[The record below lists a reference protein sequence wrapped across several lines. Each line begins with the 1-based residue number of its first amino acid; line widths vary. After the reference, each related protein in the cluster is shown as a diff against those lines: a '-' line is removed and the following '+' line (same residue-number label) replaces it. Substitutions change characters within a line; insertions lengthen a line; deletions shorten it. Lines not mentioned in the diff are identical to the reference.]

1 MVPRAPCFL
10 PGPSSIATPLA
21 FRCATTSSG
30 VLEVRKQR
38 SSLPAASWSAVN
50 HSTLSAPFGRT
61 LIFWFPNTSEV
72 RLALP
77 APGSNTL
84 ISMPRIS
91 AYHSA
96 ERATSL
102 TLITR
107 WSSALTLTGMA
118 SSLCRNWLAPASLAH
133 RAWLVTTPSTSSSR
147 TSKNGRCFDDF
158 TPRRIGLGRDLGS
171 GHVVVACRRRRR
183 LSDTAD
189 PLPGRLSPGRGHR
202 HHRAADRPAPVGKAR
217 PAIRGREQAWRRQ
230 QYRHRGCGERRARRL
245 HRAAG
250 QPRQFHQHLALHQS
264 QVQLR

>member
-72 RLALP
+72 RLLLP
-77 APGSNTL
+77 SPGSNTL
-84 ISMPRIS
+84 ISMPRIF
-91 AYHSA
+91 AYHWA
-96 ERATSL
+96 ERVTSL

-118 SSLCRNWLAPASLAH
+118 SSLCRNWLAPIRLCVLRLACYNAPRH
-133 RAWLVTTPSTSSSR
+133 HF
-147 TSKNGRCFDDF
+147 KNKQEREIFDDF
-158 TPRRIGLGRDLGS
+158 TPRRIGPGCHVSS
-171 GHVVVACRRRRR
+171 GPAFAARCCGRR
-183 LSDTAD
+183 LSHAAD
-189 PLPGRLSPGRGHR
+189 PLPGR
-202 HHRAADRPAPVGKAR
+202 
-217 PAIRGREQAWRRQ
+217 
-230 QYRHRGCGERRARRL
+230 
-245 HRAAG
+245 
-250 QPRQFHQHLALHQS
+250 
-264 QVQLR
+264 